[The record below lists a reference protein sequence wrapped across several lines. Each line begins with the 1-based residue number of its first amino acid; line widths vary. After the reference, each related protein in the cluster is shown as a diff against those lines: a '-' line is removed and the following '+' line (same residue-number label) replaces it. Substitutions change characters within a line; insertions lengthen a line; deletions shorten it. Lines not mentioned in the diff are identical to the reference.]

1 MLRVTFSAAPPP
13 PTPPFPQQEKVKSPG
28 QRPGWG
34 PTASWPPPPR
44 MDALLASSSP
54 GGTLLRSPQTPTP
67 NPTGRRAPPPA
78 GTSSSSSAPPPPATK
93 AALAVVS
100 SASAP
105 LAGLGPAR
113 AAAACGVSGRAATG
127 HSTGGAVLWAKGDG
141 GRLAPRALLRGH
153 AGQVTA
159 LAWLRDGDRLVTAAR
174 DGSLRAWHGAT
185 GLCLRAARLPAG
197 CALCALCP
205 LPDSDTSVA
214 LACLEGGVAHVLV
227 WDITTPRLAPVAEV
241 KAAFLGGV
249 PALHAV
255 RAPEPAL
262 LLSGP
267 ALAYHRWAAPL
278 SALLRLRSV
287 AGPPAGAGPAG
298 ARSPLRN
305 LFGSARVG
313 GGGAGAGELARSDR
327 QLTEDGRV
335 MLVVEEGAWSLWTRE
350 DSDQAATGCFNV
362 PLLDERRPGPSP
374 RAAAVAGLVL
384 RRHAG
389 SGLVVGVQEA
399 GGAGWLVHVGL
410 VHLPDGTFKE
420 GSGRVVRSVRREAP
434 PGEAAPAAW
443 TAAGGCQLR
452 CVSDAA
458 DTGLELACVDDDLGW
473 HTLARGRLCG
483 EGGGAAAGAA
493 AGATTGATV
502 STVVLPQGVEE
513 PWMVLEG
520 FRDGAVAFTPLA
532 ALLLPGGGATPRF
545 AGHAGAVTAVAHTPH
560 VRSGLGPHTFVSGGE
575 DGWVVLWAATGAEC
589 LQVQR
594 FLVHDGAVRRLLN
607 PPHSVSMAWHQT
619 VLSCGEDGLVAVVD
633 FGLECVVR
641 GFPGHLRAP
650 HDIVWDGN
658 RGLLGCLSKLQPD
671 EGAEGGVRGEGAG
684 DAVAGYCLVVWDTV
698 SCSRD
703 RVLWGQDAL
712 GAFEAWKAANRSDL
726 AEEGVEHQAPAFLF
740 EGCRATVAAMEW
752 VPDDLRMDMANYV
765 LQGADRRAAGD
776 ALHLAPVTPDCD
788 LVVIDLERIVHKKLH
803 GEDPHSHHSGGET
816 PVNRSLLSCL
826 LALHCWGLDEDLDA
840 TVLHQLVPLCLKAP
854 PPPAEGVPPAGG
866 GAALGGRVLG
876 ALVGHGGNVSIAW
889 PAPGGADFWRE
900 APDFVSLRLMAI
912 SSIAKHSIET
922 LSLPPVLQTCSML
935 ATFYALTFPTLTRC
949 PPNLNLFATYG
960 LSSNSSTRE
969 SSFILMKAGVSTL
982 GEEEAMAIV
991 REVVGSSPSS
1001 IAKDARQGIMLNVAG
1016 LVLARGNLASSV
1028 DVFGKVMSLLTHVAC
1043 NLDAELSALSSHT
1056 LVDCI
1061 PSEKWKEWRGSK
1073 GSEFAQ
1079 FLASLFE
1086 SSEEIFR
1093 SNADMPPSSP
1103 LGAGI
1108 FSGKRDVPAPKAKV
1122 KPSMRYMIAR
1132 QQLSE
1137 VLVSAATADF
1147 RTFLKTLGKKMTAH
1161 QTLPGLH
1168 TNMMALVTV
1177 LKVVQRSPV
1186 MVLEN
1191 LQLAVMVILCA
1202 LDPVRPDIRKQSLQ
1216 GVTMIVRGLCQQFPV
1231 VDFHSKSMW
1240 LAVGQHA
1247 SDTSGAMLAGAALEP
1262 VAVYDLT
1269 SSAKIR
1275 VLVSESGEETDM
1287 GVSAIKFGRNGSLI
1301 AGYCKADNCIRIW
1314 SLKES
1319 WQQRFSRN
1327 ATVIKAAK
1335 VIFVTAAVD
1344 DKDRFVSLKARRSSK
1359 AVQELPWRL
1368 NWKSQSELELLKYNS
1383 SIFSSTVENL

>member
-1 MLRVTFSAAPPP
+1 
-13 PTPPFPQQEKVKSPG
+13 
-28 QRPGWG
+28 
-34 PTASWPPPPR
+34 

-54 GGTLLRSPQTPTP
+54 GGTLPRSPQTPTP
-67 NPTGRRAPPPA
+67 KPAGRRAPPA

-100 SASAP
+100 SAAAP

-113 AAAACGVSGRAATG
+113 ATAACGVSGRAATG

-153 AGQVTA
+153 AVAPTH
-159 LAWLRDGDRLVTAAR
+159 LAWLRDGDRLVTAAAG

-185 GLCLRAARLPAG
+185 GLCLQAARLPTG
-197 CALCALCP
+197 WRLCALCP

-214 LACLEGGVAHVLV
+214 LACLDGALVHVLV
-227 WDITTPRLAPVAEV
+227 WDVTTPRPAPAAEV
-241 KAAFLGGV
+241 KVTSLGGV

-267 ALAYHRWAAPL
+267 ALAYHRWALPL

-287 AGPPAGAGPAG
+287 AGPPAGEGPAG

-313 GGGAGAGELARSDR
+313 GDEAGAGELARSER

-374 RAAAVAGLVL
+374 REAAVAGLVL

-389 SGLVVGVQEA
+389 SGIVVGVQEA

-410 VHLPDGTFKE
+410 VHLPDGAFKE
-420 GSGRVVRSVRREAP
+420 GSGRVVRSVRRKAP
-434 PGEAAPAAW
+434 PGAAAPAAW
-443 TAAGGCQLR
+443 TAASGCQLR

-473 HTLARGRLCG
+473 HTLAQGRLYG
-483 EGGGAAAGAA
+483 EGAGPAAR
-493 AGATTGATV
+493 ATAGATV
-502 STVVLPQGVEE
+502 SAVVLPQGVEE
-513 PWMVLEG
+513 PWMVVEG
-520 FRDGAVAFTPLA
+520 FRDGTVAFAPLA
-532 ALLLPGGGATPRF
+532 ALLLPGGRATPRF
-545 AGHAGAVTAVAHTPH
+545 AGHAGAVTAVVHTPH

-594 FLVHDGAVRRLLN
+594 FLVHDGAVRRMLN

-658 RGLLGCLSKLQPD
+658 CGLLGCLSKLEPD
-671 EGAEGGVRGEGAG
+671 EGAEGGARGEGAE
-684 DAVAGYCLVVWDTV
+684 AEVAGYCLVVWDTV

-712 GAFEAWKAANRSDL
+712 GAFEAWKAANRSGL
-726 AEEGVEHQAPAFLF
+726 AKEGLEHQAPAFLF
-740 EGCRATVAAMEW
+740 EGCRATAAAMEW

-776 ALHLAPVTPDCD
+776 ALHLAPATPDCD
-788 LVVIDLERIVHKKLH
+788 LVMIDLERIVQKKPH
-803 GEDPHSHHSGGET
+803 GEDPHSPNSGGET
-816 PVNRSLLSCL
+816 LVNRSLLSCL

-840 TVLHQLVPLCLKAP
+840 TVLHQLVPLCLKGP
-854 PPPAEGVPPAGG
+854 PAPAEGAAPLGG

-876 ALVGHGGNVSIAW
+876 AQVGQGGNVSIAW
-889 PAPGGADFWRE
+889 PGLGGADFWRE

-912 SSIAKHSIET
+912 SSIAKHCIET

-935 ATFYALTFPTLTRC
+935 ATFYALTFPTLGRC
-949 PPNLNLFATYG
+949 PPNLTLFATYG

-991 REVVGSSPSS
+991 RDVVGSSPSS

-1016 LVLARGNLASSV
+1016 LVLARGNLTSSV

-1147 RTFLKTLGKKMTAH
+1147 RSFLKTLGKKMTAH

-1247 SDTSGAMLAGAALEP
+1247 SDTSGAMLTGAALEP

-1335 VIFVTAAVD
+1335 VIFVTAVDD
-1344 DKDRFVSLKARRSSK
+1344 DKDKFVSFKARRSSK

-1383 SIFSSTVENL
+1383 SVFSSTVENL